1 MTRVS
6 VIIPSYNREAL
17 LCETLDS
24 LRAQTF
30 SDWEAIIVDDNSKD
44 GSLEVARRY
53 SALDGRFRAFSRQGE
68 KLGAC
73 VCRNQGLSFA
83 TGDLIVFL
91 DSDDLLSESCL
102 EHRVIAMDRFPDCGY
117 GVYLSEIFKHTIGDQ
132 KQLWNS
138 FTETGDLLRFLS
150 LDLVWFTTCP
160 IWRKPVILQLGGFDE
175 TLPSFQDWALHVRAL
190 IAGIKYFKEPIR
202 DNFHRYDY
210 GLKNTISSV
219 ASADPDHLR
228 SHEKL
233 FFKTI
238 SDLRVAG
245 LLDERAR
252 IQLAKTF
259 WWLARR
265 WQLIANDPEAH
276 RIWRQAHRLGYFS
289 WLRYLKGI
297 FAFRVYSMRGGA
309 HIAFLIRRLV
319 PKAYYKTFSE

>member
-117 GVYLSEIFKHTIGDQ
+117 GVYPVSYTH
-132 KQLWNS
+132 
-138 FTETGDLLRFLS
+138 
-150 LDLVWFTTCP
+150 LDVY
-160 IWRKPVILQLGGFDE
+160 K
-175 TLPSFQDWALHVRAL
+175 
-190 IAGIKYFKEPIR
+190 
-202 DNFHRYDY
+202 
-210 GLKNTISSV
+210 
-219 ASADPDHLR
+219 
-228 SHEKL
+228 
-233 FFKTI
+233 
-238 SDLRVAG
+238 
-245 LLDERAR
+245 
-252 IQLAKTF
+252 
-259 WWLARR
+259 
-265 WQLIANDPEAH
+265 
-276 RIWRQAHRLGYFS
+276 RQR
-289 WLRYLKGI
+289 
-297 FAFRVYSMRGGA
+297 
-309 HIAFLIRRLV
+309 
-319 PKAYYKTFSE
+319 